1 MKKVVL
7 VTGAL
12 GGIGFATARAFHD
25 AGWTIIG
32 QDIRDGNDDRFYK
45 FFNVDVADN
54 SAMASVMSEISKDP
68 GRLDVVVNNA
78 AVQVCKPIFETEATD
93 WDRQMNVNLKAIY
106 QNTKLGYD
114 LLKKSR
120 GAIVNVSSVH
130 AFATSAGIG
139 AYAASKG
146 AVLAFTRAAA
156 IDLAPDNIRVN
167 AVVPG
172 AVDTAMLSDG
182 LSRSDDPIA
191 ALSNLEQRTIMGR
204 VGRPEEIA
212 QAILF
217 LADKDRSSFITGQ
230 NLIVDGGAL
239 ARLSTE

>member
-12 GGIGFATARAFHD
+12 GGIGFATARTFHD
-25 AGWTIIG
+25 AGWTVIG
-32 QDIRDGNDDRFYK
+32 QDIRNGNDECFYN

-54 SAMASVMSEISKDP
+54 AAMATVMSEISKDP
-68 GRLDVVVNNA
+68 GQLDVVVNNA
-78 AVQVCKPIFETEATD
+78 AVQICKPIFKTDAAD
-93 WDRQMNVNLKAIY
+93 WDRQMNVNVKAIY

-130 AFATSAGIG
+130 ALATSAGMG

-146 AVLAFTRAAA
+146 AVMAFTRAAA

-167 AVVPG
+167 AVLPG
-172 AVDTAMLSDG
+172 AVDTAMLNDG
-182 LSRSDDPIA
+182 LNRSGNPKA

-217 LADKDRSSFITGQ
+217 LADEDRSSFITGQ
-230 NLIVDGGAL
+230 NLVVDGGAL
-239 ARLSTE
+239 TRLSTE

>member
-12 GGIGFATARAFHD
+12 GGIGLATARVFHD
-25 AGWTIIG
+25 AGWTVIG
-32 QDIRDGNDDRFYK
+32 QDIRDGDDDYFYK

-78 AVQVCKPIFETEATD
+78 AVQIYKPIFEIEAAD

-106 QNTKLGYD
+106 QTTKLGYD

-167 AVVPG
+167 AVLPG
-172 AVDTAMLSDG
+172 AVDTAMLSEG
-182 LSRSDDPIA
+182 LNRSDDPKA

-217 LADKDRSSFITGQ
+217 LADEDRSSFITGQ

>member
-1 MKKVVL
+1 MPEFKQWNCLHVK
-7 VTGAL
+7 
-12 GGIGFATARAFHD
+12 
-25 AGWTIIG
+25 
-32 QDIRDGNDDRFYK
+32 
-45 FFNVDVADN
+45 
-54 SAMASVMSEISKDP
+54 
-68 GRLDVVVNNA
+68 
-78 AVQVCKPIFETEATD
+78 IFETEAAD

-167 AVVPG
+167 AVLPG
-172 AVDTAMLSDG
+172 AVDTAMLSEG
-182 LSRSDDPIA
+182 LNRGDDPKA

-217 LADKDRSSFITGQ
+217 LADEDRSSFITGQ